1 MNWIENVY
9 RDVLHALKMIVKMP
23 VLATVVIVSLGI
35 GIGVNAAVFSWVQAI
50 ALQPIA
56 GVAHSGSFYSLEPC
70 TESGSYIGTSWL
82 EFRDLQARLRFVRDL
97 FAMRIVPLNVGI
109 AGETERA
116 FGMQVSGNY
125 FSALGLR
132 PAIGTFIGEEETTRA
147 GESAVTV
154 ISYGYWQSHF
164 GGAASVLGRT
174 IRVND
179 HELTII
185 GVAPRNFQGT
195 VTGLDFDMWVP
206 ATMGPVLFSGSRE
219 LEDRDVRGYSMMA
232 RLQPGAAAEQ
242 AQLEFG
248 QAMSQLA
255 HDYPETNEKVRGEVL
270 AIRSSPRGPQRF
282 LVPALV
288 TLQIV
293 MLLVMLAVCGN
304 TANLMLA
311 RGSARQQEMVIRR
324 ALGANPWRIASL
336 VLTENL
342 VLAFLGVCLGVP
354 LAMWGSSVLRAA
366 PMIGAFPIRFQTGVD
381 AWTVLFA
388 ALLGLACG
396 LAFGAGPAIQLA
408 RVRPGAPARSSSG
421 PSGRGGLRNIFMATE
436 VSLALIVLFV
446 AALFLKS
453 FTGTKQI
460 DPGFRRDG
468 ILLAAYELIGRTE
481 SNAEYL
487 NFARRLTEKLG
498 AIPGVQSAAIATS
511 VPLDIHGLPNRSF
524 VLEGRGRNDAAPD
537 ESLTNT
543 VTPGYFKTMNIPL
556 VQGTNFADLS
566 DTNVAPQAIV
576 NQEFVRRFIGNAQA
590 IGHHIE
596 MGKGRYAIIGVA
608 RNSLYDSFNE
618 PPTPAIYFSYRDRPS
633 GSGEIH
639 VLTRAGAELAVAASV
654 RRAVREIDPGL
665 PIYDVRTMADH
676 IDKNLLF
683 RRIPARMFAVLGPL
697 LLVLAAIGI
706 YAVVAYS
713 VSRRTTEIGVRMALG
728 ATPGRVVRQIIGE
741 TLRVIAVGA
750 AAGWAIGFV
759 IAREVALVGKFD
771 VPIFVGVPATLL
783 AVATI
788 ACWLPASR
796 VARVEPVVA
805 LRHE

>member
-1 MNWIENVY
+1 
-9 RDVLHALKMIVKMP
+9 
-23 VLATVVIVSLGI
+23 
-35 GIGVNAAVFSWVQAI
+35 
-50 ALQPIA
+50 
-56 GVAHSGSFYSLEPC
+56 
-70 TESGSYIGTSWL
+70 
-82 EFRDLQARLRFVRDL
+82 
-97 FAMRIVPLNVGI
+97 VPLNVGVT
-109 AGETERA
+109 GETERA
-116 FGMQVSGNY
+116 FGMEVSGNY
-125 FSALGLR
+125 FSALGLK
-132 PAIGTFIGEEETTRA
+132 PAIGRFLGTEETA
-147 GESAVTV
+147 SPGGAPVAV
-154 ISYGYWQSHF
+154 IAYGYWQRHF
-164 GGAASVLGRT
+164 GGAASVVGRA

-185 GVAPRNFQGT
+185 GVAPKNFQGT
-195 VTGLDFDMWVP
+195 VTGIDFDIWVP

-219 LEDRDVRGYSMMA
+219 MEDRDTRGYSMMA
-232 RLQPGAAAEQ
+232 RLQPGASAEQ
-242 AQLEFG
+242 AEIEFG

-255 HDYPETNEKVRGEVL
+255 RDYPATNEKVRGEVL

-282 LVPALV
+282 LVTALV
-288 TLQIV
+288 TLQVV

-324 ALGANPWRIASL
+324 ALGASGWRIASI

-342 VLAFLGVCLGVP
+342 VLAFLGVGLGVP
-354 LAMWGSSVLRAA
+354 LAMWGSSVLRAV

-388 ALLGLACG
+388 AILGLACG

-408 RVRPGAPARSSSG
+408 RVRPGASTRSNSG
-421 PSGRGGLRNIFMATE
+421 SAGRGGMRNIFMATE

-468 ILLAAYELIGRTE
+468 ILLGAYELIGRTE
-481 SNAEYL
+481 SNAEFL
-487 NFARRLTEKLG
+487 SFARRLTEKLR

-524 VLEGRGRNDAAPD
+524 VLEGRGRNDAALD

-556 VQGTNFADLS
+556 VEGTDFADLS
-566 DTNVAPQAIV
+566 DTNAAPQAIV

-590 IGHHIE
+590 MGRHIE
-596 MGKGRYAIIGVA
+596 MGKGRYVVIGVA
-608 RNSLYDSFNE
+608 RNSLYDSFSE

-639 VLTRAGAELAVAASV
+639 VLTRAGAEVAVAADV

-665 PIYDVRTMADH
+665 PIYDVRSMADH

-683 RRIPARMFAVLGPL
+683 RRIPARMFAVIGPL

-713 VSRRTTEIGVRMALG
+713 VSRRTTEIGVRLALG

-741 TLRVIAVGA
+741 TLRVIGMGA

-759 IAREVALVGKFD
+759 IAREVALVGSFD
-771 VPIFVGVPATLL
+771 VSIFVGVPATLL
-783 AVATI
+783 AVATF

-796 VARVEPVVA
+796 VARVEPVMA